1 MKKLNY
7 LLLTV
12 FVFMISTSF
21 NAQTVD
27 EIIENYIENTGGSE
41 NWQNVKAIKM
51 SASINQM
58 GMEIP
63 IEMVQSENKMYTKIS
78 IQGQEIKQGVFDGET
93 LWSTNFMSMK
103 PEKSDQEDVDNVKN
117 ELDEFPDPFLN
128 YKEKGFSVELMG
140 TETVDGSDAFKVK
153 LTKKPMLVDG
163 EEVPNVSIY
172 YFDSENFVPIMV
184 HEEVMS
190 GPGKGMIM
198 ESKMSD
204 YQEVEGL
211 YLPFSMTQGVKD
223 QPGQPITINSIELNP
238 SLDDSEFEFPEVS
251 ETPETSQPQK
261 GNGGE
266 EGDTDGKSEVSDSQ
280 SKPTGDGKPMEGKGN
295 GKGTDSKGDGR
306 EDGSGRKTRISNE
319 SS

>member
-27 EIIENYIENTGGSE
+27 EIIENYIENTGGAE

-51 SASINQM
+51 NASINQM

-103 PEKSDQEDVDNVKN
+103 AEKSDQEDVDNIKN
-117 ELDEFPDPFLN
+117 ELGEFPDPFLN

-238 SLDDSEFEFPEVS
+238 SLNDSEFEFPEAS
-251 ETPETSQPQK
+251 ETPETP
-261 GNGGE
+261 E
-266 EGDTDGKSEVSDSQ
+266 TPETV
-280 SKPTGDGKPMEGKGN
+280 
-295 GKGTDSKGDGR
+295 
-306 EDGSGRKTRISNE
+306 
-319 SS
+319 

>member
-1 MKKLNY
+1 MKKLNN
-7 LLLTV
+7 LLFTT
-12 FVFMISTSF
+12 FVLLISISF
-21 NAQTVD
+21 NAQSVD
-27 EIIENYIENTGGSE
+27 EIIENYIENTGGAE

-63 IEMVQSENKMYTKIS
+63 IEMVQSQNKMYTKIS
-78 IQGQEIKQGVFDGET
+78 VQGQEIKQGVFDGET

-103 PEKSDQEDVDNVKN
+103 AEKSDQEDVDNIKN
-117 ELDEFPDPFLN
+117 ELSEFPDPFLN
-128 YKEKGFSVELMG
+128 YKEKGFLVELMG
-140 TETVDGSDAFKVK
+140 IETVDGSDTFKIK
-153 LTKKPMLVDG
+153 LTKKPMLVEG
-163 EEVPNVSIY
+163 NEVPNVSIY

-238 SLDDSEFEFPEVS
+238 SIDESEFEFPE
-251 ETPETSQPQK
+251 TP
-261 GNGGE
+261 
-266 EGDTDGKSEVSDSQ
+266 DS
-280 SKPTGDGKPMEGKGN
+280 P
-295 GKGTDSKGDGR
+295 DSP
-306 EDGSGRKTRISNE
+306 
-319 SS
+319 

>member
-7 LLLTV
+7 LLLTA
-12 FVFMISTSF
+12 FVLLISTSF
-21 NAQTVD
+21 NAQSVD
-27 EIIENYIENTGGSE
+27 EIIDNYIENTGGSE
-41 NWQNVKAIKM
+41 NWKNVKAIKM
-51 SASINQM
+51 NASINQM

-63 IEMVQSENKMYTKIS
+63 IEMVQSANKMYTKIS
-78 IQGQEIKQGVFDGET
+78 IQGQEIKQGVFDGEN

-103 PEKSDQEDVDNVKN
+103 AEKSDQEDVDNVKN
-117 ELDEFPDPFLN
+117 ELGEFPDPFLN
-128 YKEKGFSVELMG
+128 YKEKGFTVELMG
-140 TETVDGSDAFKVK
+140 TENVEGSDAFKIK

-163 EEVPNVSIY
+163 NEVPNVSIY

-223 QPGQPITINSIELNP
+223 QPGQPITINSIEINP
-238 SLDDSEFEFPEVS
+238 SIDDSEFEFPETVS
-251 ETPETSQPQK
+251 EQE
-261 GNGGE
+261 N
-266 EGDTDGKSEVSDSQ
+266 
-280 SKPTGDGKPMEGKGN
+280 N
-295 GKGTDSKGDGR
+295 
-306 EDGSGRKTRISNE
+306 
-319 SS
+319 